1 MLILETFE
9 FFQFM
14 VAGFMDNQFE
24 RNVFLELS
32 ELPAYC
38 ISELTK
44 YIPMSYTNCPVSTKI
59 IYSDSITGNFYLDL
73 P

>member
-44 YIPMSYTNCPVSTKI
+44 YIYLCPTRIVLYQLKLFTQNPLQE
-59 IYSDSITGNFYLDL
+59 TFT
-73 P
+73 